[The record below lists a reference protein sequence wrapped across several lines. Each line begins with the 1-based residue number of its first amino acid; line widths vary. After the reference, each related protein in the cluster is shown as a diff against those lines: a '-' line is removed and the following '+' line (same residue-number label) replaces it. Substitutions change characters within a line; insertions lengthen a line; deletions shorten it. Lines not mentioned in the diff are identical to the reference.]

1 MSKKKILIF
10 GGHGFIGRH
19 LFRALKKKYIIYSPL
34 KKKIKLNNKII
45 LKKYIQNINPDY
57 IIHLASRTVSNNFN
71 KNENFFQ
78 KRDTYFTI
86 KNVIDSINTNCKL
99 IIFFG
104 SIAEY
109 GSCKAPFKENFK
121 PIPKSFYG
129 IYKYKAYRYLL
140 RISKKKKISYLWLRP
155 SLIYGKDDNKKRFL
169 GYLIDRIKKNKKIIL
184 SSGQQIRD
192 YLYIDDLVKIILLIL
207 KKDRKWNCILNL
219 TSGNYIRLDNI
230 LFKIE
235 NILKKK
241 FNIITKKNKQNFN
254 LFNSNNK
261 LLKIFPNLK
270 FTSFDRGLRKILFTS
285 NT

>member
-1 MSKKKILIF
+1 M
-10 GGHGFIGRH
+10 
-19 LFRALKKKYIIYSPL
+19 
-34 KKKIKLNNKII
+34 
-45 LKKYIQNINPDY
+45 
-57 IIHLASRTVSNNFN
+57 
-71 KNENFFQ
+71 
-78 KRDTYFTI
+78 
-86 KNVIDSINTNCKL
+86 
-99 IIFFG
+99 
-104 SIAEY
+104 
-109 GSCKAPFKENFK
+109 
-121 PIPKSFYG
+121 
-129 IYKYKAYRYLL
+129 
-140 RISKKKKISYLWLRP
+140 WLRP
-155 SLIYGKDDNKKRFL
+155 SLIYGKGDNKKRFL

-241 FNIITKKNKQNFN
+241 FNIITKKNQQNFN